1 MEQKKQ
7 GLHPLLETFIPI
19 AEGIAKTFGEF
30 CEVVLHDFSDHSSS
44 IVAIFN
50 GHVTGRK
57 VGSPMTSL
65 GLEIIKKGMEGQEN
79 LINYTNASKH
89 GTIKSS
95 SMFIRDENQQ
105 VIGCLC
111 INIETVYLQV
121 ARQVIENLVSF
132 EPVNQNNE
140 KFAPDIN
147 VLQDQLI
154 DEAIELIGKPVPL
167 MDKNERE
174 EFIRYLDSKGL
185 FLIKGAVQ
193 KVADLLN
200 ISKYTMYSY
209 IEK

>member
-1 MEQKKQ
+1 MLKSQEV
-7 GLHPLLETFIPI
+7 HPLLKSFIPI
-19 AEGIAKTFGEF
+19 AEGLAKTFGDF
-30 CEVVLHDFSDHSSS
+30 CEVVLHDFTDHSSS

-57 VGSPMTSL
+57 VGSPITSL
-65 GLEIIKKGMEGQEN
+65 GLEIIKKGMQGEEH
-79 LINYTNASKH
+79 LINYANTSKH

-95 SMFIRDENQQ
+95 SMFIRDESNQ

-121 ARQVIENLVSF
+121 ARQVIENLVAF
-132 EPVNQNNE
+132 EPVNQIQE
-140 KFAPDIN
+140 DFAPNIN

-154 DEAIELIGKPVPL
+154 EEAIEKIGKPVPL
-167 MDKNERE
+167 MDKSERE
-174 EFIRYLDSKGL
+174 DFIRHLDTKGL

-200 ISKYTMYSY
+200 ISKYTMYNY
-209 IEK
+209 IDKN

>member
-1 MEQKKQ
+1 MTIQNNKAI
-7 GLHPLLETFIPI
+7 HPLLQSFIPI

-30 CEVVLHDFSDHSSS
+30 CEVVLHDCTVHPSS

-57 VGSPMTSL
+57 VGSPITNHL
-65 GLEIIKKGMEGQEN
+65 ANIKKEMSN
-79 LINYTNASKH
+79 DDFINDANISKH

-121 ARQVIENLVSF
+121 ARQVIDNLVSF
-132 EPVNQNNE
+132 APIEQKDE

-154 DEAIELIGKPVPL
+154 DEAVVVIGKPVSL
-167 MDKNERE
+167 MDKQERE
-174 EFIRYLDSKGL
+174 EFVRYLDNKGL

-193 KVADLLN
+193 KVAELLN
-200 ISKYTMYSY
+200 ISKYTLYSY
-209 IEK
+209 IEKS